1 MDQGAETGSVKSV
14 QARLSLYLACIS
26 IEPIM
31 EVVYDDDD
39 DDDVWYDEINTYKP
53 PSTYEWPY
61 DTQRRSIGQE
71 FEWLSAMPPGVVGL
85 PGMQRRTTTAIEA
98 LDPAVLASRLQ
109 LFEAEHDKVFD
120 GATREVKAGDKRDDW
135 IWSIFPQAAGL
146 PEHFGKDSSR
156 RSRKFSILC
165 FDEAVAFLEHPILG
179 SHYLTIIEAVRDQLD
194 QRGLKEIFN
203 RPGRRDAKKVV
214 SSVTLFRRAARVSW
228 IEPERIDVQTQLLAA
243 ASFDKA
249 ADKLDDTIGILS
261 PRWSKRPAATWP
273 TWVESIT
280 PKGKDLIDHCDAILA
295 TADDENLEPCRYSEH
310 FDSTV
315 ADAFV
320 EERCK
325 RFDDLRFT
333 DFSHRGDWGLGDRRE
348 DWRGSC
354 GGVHSVQS

>member
-39 DDDVWYDEINTYKP
+39 DDNVWYDEINTYKP

-71 FEWLSAMPPGVVGL
+71 FRWLAAMPPGVVGL
-85 PGMQRRTTTAIEA
+85 PGMQTRITTDIEA

-203 RPGRRDAKKVV
+203 RPGRGDAKKVV

-228 IEPERIDVQTQLLAA
+228 IEPERIDVQAQLLDAA
-243 ASFDKA
+243 LREVKA
-249 ADKLDDTIGILS
+249 ADKLDDWDWISNKPFHADRQG
-261 PRWSKRPAATWP
+261 PTWP
-273 TWVESIT
+273 TWVETIT
-280 PKGKDLIDHCDAILA
+280 PKGEDLIDHCDAILA

-320 EERCK
+320 EGRCK
-325 RFDDLRFT
+325 RFDDFPY
-333 DFSHRGDWGLGDRRE
+333 GGWALGPPRE

-354 GGVHSVQS
+354 AISPRRTTL

>member
-1 MDQGAETGSVKSV
+1 
-14 QARLSLYLACIS
+14 
-26 IEPIM
+26 M

-39 DDDVWYDEINTYKP
+39 DDDVWYDQINTYKP

-71 FEWLSAMPPGVVGL
+71 FSWLAAMPPGVVGM
-85 PGMQRRTTTAIEA
+85 PGMQTRTRTVIEA

-120 GATREVKAGDKRDDW
+120 GALREVKAGDKRDDW

-203 RPGRRDAKKVV
+203 RPGRGDAKKVV

-228 IEPERIDVQTQLLAA
+228 IEPERIDVQTQLLDGGPKQP
-243 ASFDKA
+243 FRDYFR
-249 ADKLDDTIGILS
+249 DYLDTQIQAGRRAPTIDRGAHS
-261 PRWSKRPAATWP
+261 WP

-280 PKGKDLIDHCDAILA
+280 PKGEDLIDHCDAILA

-325 RFDDLRFT
+325 RFYDPRFI

-354 GGVHSVQS
+354 AISPRRTTL

>member
-1 MDQGAETGSVKSV
+1 
-14 QARLSLYLACIS
+14 
-26 IEPIM
+26 M

-39 DDDVWYDEINTYKP
+39 DDGVWYDEINTYKP

-71 FEWLSAMPPGVVGL
+71 FNWLAAMPPGVVGM
-85 PGMQRRTTTAIEA
+85 PGMQTRTRTVIEA

-120 GATREVKAGDKRDDW
+120 GALREVKAGDKRDDW
-135 IWSIFPQAAGL
+135 ILSIFPQAAGL

-203 RPGRRDAKKVV
+203 RPGRGDAKKVV

-228 IEPERIDVQTQLLAA
+228 IEPERIDVQTQLLDGGPKQP
-243 ASFDKA
+243 FRDYFRYYLDKEIQA
-249 ADKLDDTIGILS
+249 GRRAPTIDRGAHS
-261 PRWSKRPAATWP
+261 WP

-280 PKGKDLIDHCDAILA
+280 PKGEDLIDHCDAILA

-315 ADAFV
+315 EGAFV
-320 EERCK
+320 EGRCK
-325 RFDDLRFT
+325 RFDDLHSPFT
-333 DFSHRGDWGLGDRRE
+333 DFSLSGDWGRGLGDRRE

-354 GGVHSVQS
+354 AFRRPTAPLWPDGSPPRSAPPS

>member
-1 MDQGAETGSVKSV
+1 
-14 QARLSLYLACIS
+14 
-26 IEPIM
+26 M

-39 DDDVWYDEINTYKP
+39 DDGVWYDEINTYKP

-71 FEWLSAMPPGVVGL
+71 FSWMAAMPSGVVGM
-85 PGMQRRTTTAIEA
+85 PGIQTRTRTVIEA

-228 IEPERIDVQTQLLAA
+228 IEPERIDVWGQLLDAA
-243 ASFDKA
+243 LREVKA
-249 ADKLDDTIGILS
+249 ADKLDDWDWISHKLFHADGEG
-261 PRWSKRPAATWP
+261 P
-273 TWVESIT
+273 TWVETIT
-280 PKGKDLIDHCDAILA
+280 PKGEDLIDHCDAILA

-320 EERCK
+320 EGRCK
-325 RFDDLRFT
+325 RFDDLHSPFT
-333 DFSHRGDWGLGDRRE
+333 DFSLSGDWGRGLGDRRE

-354 GGVHSVQS
+354 AIFPRRTTL

>member
-1 MDQGAETGSVKSV
+1 
-14 QARLSLYLACIS
+14 
-26 IEPIM
+26 M

-71 FEWLSAMPPGVVGL
+71 FSWLAAMPPGVVGL

-120 GATREVKAGDKRDDW
+120 GALREVKAGDKRDDW
-135 IWSIFPQAAGL
+135 ILSIFPQAAGL

-194 QRGLKEIFN
+194 QRGLKEIFD
-203 RPGRRDAKKVV
+203 RPGRVDAKKVV
-214 SSVTLFRRAARVSW
+214 SSVTLFRRAARVSL

-243 ASFDKA
+243 TREVEA
-249 ADKLDDTIGILS
+249 ADKLDDTIGI
-261 PRWSKRPAATWP
+261 WSWDFDKRPAATWP

-315 ADAFV
+315 EGAFV
-320 EERCK
+320 EGRCK
-325 RFDDLRFT
+325 RFDDLHSPFT
-333 DFSHRGDWGLGDRRE
+333 DFSLSGDWGRGLGDRRE

-354 GGVHSVQS
+354 AIFPRRTTL

>member
-1 MDQGAETGSVKSV
+1 
-14 QARLSLYLACIS
+14 
-26 IEPIM
+26 M

-39 DDDVWYDEINTYKP
+39 NVWYDEINTYRP

-71 FEWLSAMPPGVVGL
+71 FRWLAAMPPGVVGL
-85 PGMQRRTTTAIEA
+85 PGMQTRITTDIEA

-120 GATREVKAGDKRDDW
+120 GALREVKAGDKRDDW

-194 QRGLKEIFN
+194 QRGLKEIFD
-203 RPGRRDAKKVV
+203 RPRRADAKKVV
-214 SSVTLFRRAARVSW
+214 SSVTLFRRAARVSL

-243 ASFDKA
+243 TREVEA
-249 ADKLDDTIGILS
+249 ADKLDDTIGI
-261 PRWSKRPAATWP
+261 WSWDFDKRPAATWP

-280 PKGKDLIDHCDAILA
+280 PKGEDLIDHCDAILA

-320 EERCK
+320 EGRCK
-325 RFDDLRFT
+325 RFDDFPY
-333 DFSHRGDWGLGDRRE
+333 RGWGFGQRRE

-354 GGVHSVQS
+354 AFRRPTAPLWPDGSPPRSAPPSWERRS